1 MLDDLGLVA
10 TIEWAGEEFGARTG
24 TQCRL
29 DLTPDDIVVDPD
41 TAVSIFRIFQE
52 TLTNVARHANAKE
65 VQARLAIENG
75 NLTLEVH
82 DNGSGIPREKLQKG
96 RSLGILGMRERATLL
111 GGDLSITGSPGQ
123 GTVVRVWIPQASGLL
138 KERDRDQVL
147 VSDDHAVL
155 RTGVTKILMHGLEGA
170 VCGEAGNAEEILEQA
185 QNHEWDLV
193 ILDINMPGRSGI
205 EVLREIRR
213 LRPGFPCWC

>member
-29 DLTPDDIVVDPD
+29 DLPSDDIVVDPD
-41 TAVSIFRIFQE
+41 TAVAIFRIFQE

-111 GGDLSITGSPGQ
+111 GGDLSITGHS
-123 GTVVRVWIPQASGLL
+123 R
-138 KERDRDQVL
+138 ERYGGPSLDSTSFWPLERKGYVIRVL
-147 VSDDHAVL
+147 VSDDHAVV
-155 RTGVTKILMHGLEGA
+155 RTGVTKIVMHGLEGA
-170 VCGEAGNAEEILEQA
+170 VCGEAGDAEEILEQV

-193 ILDINMPGRSGI
+193 IVD
-205 EVLREIRR
+205 
-213 LRPGFPCWC
+213 